1 VSGSEFQVCTLT
13 LNFTVEAL
21 KMWAYSGS
29 LPRAKFHVY
38 SGNVSLLRGEK
49 PIFGPL
55 NKNNTG
61 MAVLRAGLPVTTLY
75 AVE

>member
-1 VSGSEFQVCTLT
+1 
-13 LNFTVEAL
+13 
-21 KMWAYSGS
+21 MWAYSGS

>member
-1 VSGSEFQVCTLT
+1 
-13 LNFTVEAL
+13 
-21 KMWAYSGS
+21 MWAYSGS

-38 SGNVSLLRGEK
+38 PGNVSLLRGEK

-61 MAVLRAGLPVTTLY
+61 MAVHHAGLPVTTLY